1 MTKSSTVP
9 CCVGLIMFGLFA
21 FLGTFIYGVGLYGIW
36 KPNLEQYNTYTPA
49 ICNVTNYYIYVD
61 WCQDS
66 NNNDC
71 TNYIPRF
78 NVYYIKLDENATN
91 PSGNAKGMEYK
102 DMRYYNVKKQAEDV
116 INRYKDKINFNC
128 MARSIEDIVYF
139 IYSGDDIKQTI
150 FNLEIAGYVMFGFA
164 GLGLMIVITSILT
177 SLISNK
183 IKKCRK
189 QQKNNNDS
197 KV

>member
-1 MTKSSTVP
+1 MVKSSAVP

-21 FLGTFIYGVGLYGIW
+21 FLGTFIYGVGLYGVW
-36 KPNLEQYNTYTPA
+36 KPNLEEYNTYSPS
-49 ICNVTNYYIYVD
+49 ICNVTNSEVYVD

-91 PSGNAKGMEYK
+91 RFGNAKAMEYK
-102 DMRYYNVKKQAEDV
+102 EMRYYGIKKQAEDV
-116 INRYKDKINFNC
+116 LNKYKDRVNFNC
-128 MARSIEDIVYF
+128 MARSMEDMVYF
-139 IYSGDDIKQTI
+139 IYSGDDIKQTMY
-150 FNLEIAGYVMFGFA
+150 NLEITGYVMFGFA
-164 GLGLMIVITSILT
+164 GLGLMIIFTSILT
-177 SLISNK
+177 NLITDKIEKCKKDRGNK
-183 IKKCRK
+183 
-189 QQKNNNDS
+189 NDN